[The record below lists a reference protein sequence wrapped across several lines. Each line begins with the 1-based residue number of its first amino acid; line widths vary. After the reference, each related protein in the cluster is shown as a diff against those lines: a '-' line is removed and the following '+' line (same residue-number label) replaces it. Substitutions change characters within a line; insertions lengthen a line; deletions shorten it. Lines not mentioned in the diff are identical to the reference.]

1 MSILAKAGAIWAAWK
16 WVFILGAALAGSL
29 FLNLKQYADC
39 RVKLATAPLKAE
51 VAGLED
57 ALNVSAQLVGDAS
70 KRAELLGEAAGRA
83 SARLDQATSDYAG
96 ARRDRPIT
104 DSRCAPGPARV
115 DATNR
120 ALGAQ
125 PPE

>member
-1 MSILAKAGAIWAAWK
+1 MAVLTRITAIWAAWK
-16 WVFILGAALAGSL
+16 WVLILGALLAGSL

-70 KRAELLGEAAGRA
+70 RRAELLGEAATRA
-83 SARLDQATSDYAG
+83 GTRLDQAATAYAG
-96 ARRDRPIT
+96 ARRQRPIT
-104 DSRCAPGPARV
+104 DPRCAPGPARV
-115 DATNR
+115 AATNR